1 MRLEVVLEWVGRKV
15 AIVGAREGSIRA
27 FAEQRLDSAIVKK
40 CLQDK
45 SISTDFSRFF
55 LIVLEA
61 SVKHNTTI
69 ELCEYRELF
78 RLIKDVLPFVRH
90 GYGDFVQTLANLSS
104 SILHNHSITP
114 CAFNE
119 LCEESRVF
127 LSTGLYVPFV
137 DFLLCLLRVSPLNI
151 GAKLNETQMPN
162 DALSL
167 FSDLLRQIDISGTP
181 ACSSLPLEDL
191 REIMTSQTYMKFF
204 DVLRAFPI
212 TAAHSALRLLAWWRF
227 LCLLPEKMLSDG
239 FRRFV
244 SPFLANL
251 LGRYISITASLGNPN
266 YHRYQLSSTSV
277 YNGDTTSQ
285 DLAAHVFSCIFD
297 YPELE
302 PELFLNK
309 KKLPKLS
316 VSTSFLSAHNY
327 QLLVAVFHWL
337 RYLSGSGK
345 SVGDQKIGDIWVKC
359 LKRIRKA
366 ISDFP
371 SNDKVLR
378 ETFIQQS
385 LDLSLRLVSPQTPC
399 GDSPSSNS
407 LIEPSNIDISR
418 NPSPD
423 DCVTVLHEI
432 ADSLDFEK
440 MSLELKSTLNY
451 DICASCLDLIS
462 VWHRDG
468 CSSNLSADLALEDI
482 MKDLSLLAVESVERD
497 ARLSVNVNIVA
508 TAVDDHLKLLR
519 ELLAKL
525 VPECV
530 NFVDTH
536 LKLLDTLYCIP
547 SSDVSVTLNTA
558 KVNEAGLQV
567 WISLADRLTQLT
579 TLHKRVTDLP
589 KSNTKNGKQNSGS
602 GLSTMFAFCLAPVF
616 LAGSSTTSPPPEL
629 EQKVLSALFRLFRVL
644 HAGACLLTSIP
655 TNSWIDKLSDLIIAL
670 IQNVTSEFGKKMNL
684 RIVSNFLSFMVK
696 SAEAIEENFKDPFS
710 PSKWRVH
717 KDRLLGQMTGPVNAI
732 SCCLGAM
739 PLEQSEISVCNSV
752 FVSPTRRQS
761 SRPRNPLV
769 SYAVT
774 SGSLSPARLYEMI
787 FLESKQQQHQS
798 PQTTHSVTYNLLH
811 SLWLILRRHIRS
823 VETLLLLIELSSTGL
838 LALAKR
844 LNSAYISL
852 RDSEAPAIIVTAFEA
867 FVTLAWNRLQKC
879 FCKPGVVET
888 PRQQKEQEL
897 KPLKLPHHAV
907 RQLLVFFEA
916 AVCLASS
923 PFSALEHRF
932 AAAASS
938 KSASSSPVSL
948 GCSKIT
954 NYEAASRR
962 RKIFIMCIVSL
973 WDTLVVSAP
982 PETADLQGRIRDLTG
997 QFSRCLAS
1005 VTSPQVSLH
1014 RRVTFPDW
1022 IPPTLLWEQEVEQS
1036 GAEDDSPWS
1045 SAKMSS
1051 AQKSP
1056 RASRRLPRGVCN
1068 KEPEEEPRQEN
1079 NLEST
1084 QDVSPG
1090 HVDTTNSSQL
1100 PSSQTPPRQSL
1111 QGSFLASRRLG
1122 TATDPRESLPPRRAS
1137 IIARRRLSLA
1147 APQAA
1152 SQPPLVPQQIQ
1163 RCLFSDDGNDGGT
1176 GAAASSTSAVL
1187 KVSPSRS
1194 RKRVNPDNL
1203 DRRPPPNLAD
1213 FEDST
1218 QFVFISPLDCSS
1230 KRMRLT
1236 EHQKERRREQRH
1248 AYLPAM
1254 YNNLDIGN
1262 APASSNLYPLISS
1275 SSVDSSQSLM
1285 SPARFKAPT
1294 PSVGPLDSLAV
1305 ADPQPSTFSPK
1316 ATNATTS
1323 TSSGGAAPAFEA
1335 TQGSQKESS
1344 IKATNI
1350 SNVSH
1355 QGDKTGVE
1363 SAPNGSAFEEEAPI
1377 SLELEGPEGISEGNV
1392 DDDVEEAEEEAGA
1405 DASIVVGT
1413 EPSQYKATSTED
1425 ALATRRRH
1433 NALALPSSS
1442 SMLSAS
1448 PVVPRSSSAVLRSPL
1463 VGGPGGLRAQKI
1475 LELGLAKA
1483 AERSKQ
1489 RMLLSAS
1496 RTNSQF
1502 TSPIAS
1508 PSIKQS
1514 DSPGTRPGILRDITT
1529 PRPKTRVSFVEQPT
1543 VFILDSSESSPNAS
1557 GLKESDS
1564 SVSKTFSV
1572 VPIPSLTTNASEE
1585 MVVADS
1591 QDSQQ
1596 AEVFHPPDDAA
1607 SPLHDQAASEGAEV
1621 RQAES
1626 YSPPSLSSSVSS
1638 RRRKSASPRRCVMI
1652 NRMSRGTLL
1661 SFPGS
1666 SRSTGT
1672 RTHPLTRRRL
1682 FTSSGNCGS
1691 FSLVSS
1697 MAATVEGANVD
1708 LDALTCTHLS
1718 PLSVVISKASQDS
1731 SLVSEMTTAIRGK
1744 ELMEAAVDKEGGLFS
1759 GTRSTVQAVS
1769 PDHVT
1774 EKHEKEDVNNN
1785 EDMVESSQE
1794 PADAEVIIV
1803 SDTEVEQIGEQS
1815 EKSKEGTEVQ
1825 QEPVDVVIGVT
1836 VANVAQ
1842 GDAIGDARRTL
1853 GTLRDQLLLVPREQ
1867 RKELLL
1873 EALALFKDI
1882 IP

>member
-1 MRLEVVLEWVGRKV
+1 MRLEVVPEWVERKV

-45 SISTDFSRFF
+45 SISTDFLRFF
-55 LIVLEA
+55 LIVLKA
-61 SVKHNTTI
+61 SVKHDTTI

-90 GYGDFVQTLANLSS
+90 GYGDFVRTLANLSS

-127 LSTGLYVPFV
+127 LSTALYVPFV

-167 FSDLLRQIDISGTP
+167 FSDLLQQIGISGTP

-191 REIMTSQTYMKFF
+191 KEIMTSQTYMKFF

-251 LGRYISITASLGNPN
+251 VGRYISITASLGNPK

-277 YNGDTTSQ
+277 YNGDATSQ

-302 PELFLNK
+302 PELFLKK

-366 ISDFP
+366 ISDFS
-371 SNDKVLR
+371 SNDEVLR

-418 NPSPD
+418 NPSPG

-482 MKDLSLLAVESVERD
+482 MKDLSLLAVESVEKD
-497 ARLSVNVNIVA
+497 VRLSVKVNIVA

-536 LKLLDTLYCIP
+536 LKLLDALYCIP
-547 SSDVSVTLNTA
+547 SSGVSVTLNTA

-589 KSNTKNGKQNSGS
+589 KSNTKNEKQNSGS

-629 EQKVLSALFRLFRVL
+629 EQKVLSTLFRLFRVL

-670 IQNVTSEFGKKMNL
+670 IQNVTSEFEKKMNL

-710 PSKWRVH
+710 PSKWRVR

-761 SRPRNPLV
+761 SRSRNPLV

-774 SGSLSPARLYEMI
+774 SGSMSPTRLYEVI

-823 VETLLLLIELSSTGL
+823 VETLLLLIEFSSTGL

-932 AAAASS
+932 SAASF

-948 GCSKIT
+948 EYSKIT

-1036 GAEDDSPWS
+1036 GAEDDPPWS

-1056 RASRRLPRGVCN
+1056 GVSRRLPRGVCN
-1068 KEPEEEPRQEN
+1068 KEPEEEPRQGN

-1084 QDVSPG
+1084 QEVSPG
-1090 HVDTTNSSQL
+1090 YVDTTNSSQL

-1152 SQPPLVPQQIQ
+1152 SQPPPVPQQIQ

-1176 GAAASSTSAVL
+1176 GVAASSTSAVL
-1187 KVSPSRS
+1187 KASPSRS

-1218 QFVFISPLDCSS
+1218 QFVFILPSDCAS

-1236 EHQKERRREQRH
+1236 EHQKERQHEQRQ

-1254 YNNLDIGN
+1254 YNNLDISN
-1262 APASSNLYPLISS
+1262 APASSNLYPSISS
-1275 SSVDSSQSLM
+1275 SSVDSSQSLI

-1305 ADPQPSTFSPK
+1305 ADPQPSTFLPK

-1323 TSSGGAAPAFEA
+1323 TSSGGAASAFEA

-1355 QGDKTGVE
+1355 QSDKTGVE

-1377 SLELEGPEGISEGNV
+1377 SLELEGPEGISEGDV

-1413 EPSQYKATSTED
+1413 EPSQYKSTSTED
-1425 ALATRRRH
+1425 ALATPRRH
-1433 NALALPSSS
+1433 NALTLPSSS

-1463 VGGPGGLRAQKI
+1463 VGGPAGLRAQKI

-1572 VPIPSLTTNASEE
+1572 VPIPSLTINASEE

-1596 AEVFHPPDDAA
+1596 AEVFHPPDDVA

-1626 YSPPSLSSSVSS
+1626 YSPPSLSSVSS

-1661 SFPGS
+1661 SFSGS

-1682 FTSSGNCGS
+1682 FTSSENCGS
-1691 FSLVSS
+1691 SSLVSP
-1697 MAATVEGANVD
+1697 MAATVEGADVD

-1718 PLSVVISKASQDS
+1718 PLSVVISKASQDL

-1744 ELMEAAVDKEGGLFS
+1744 ELMEAAVGKEGGLFS

-1794 PADAEVIIV
+1794 PADAEVIIAP
-1803 SDTEVEQIGEQS
+1803 DTEVEQIGEQT

-1842 GDAIGDARRTL
+1842 GDAIGNARRTL